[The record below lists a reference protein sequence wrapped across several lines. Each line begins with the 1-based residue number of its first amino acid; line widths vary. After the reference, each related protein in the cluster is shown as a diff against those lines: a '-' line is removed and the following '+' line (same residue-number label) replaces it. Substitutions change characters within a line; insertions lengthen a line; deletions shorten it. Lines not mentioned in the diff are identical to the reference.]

1 MRRKNDFYPTPEWA
15 TRELLRRVPQISG
28 YILEPCV
35 GDGAI
40 ARVIDGGD
48 RVVYGSDV
56 DPQMNC
62 SFCGDATREDFWVGV
77 KDTMFEDRIDWVVTN
92 PPFNV
97 APQIVPLAYRHAVKG
112 IAMLLRLSY
121 LEPTEDRGAWLNE
134 HPPTSL
140 IILPRISFTG
150 NGKTDSITCAWM
162 VFEKGAKQ
170 QEIIVAENP
179 KFSAR
184 DEGPLFG
191 TGIMSNDIGPL
202 P

>member
-1 MRRKNDFYPTPEWA
+1 MRRQNDFYPTPEWA
-15 TRELLRRVPQISG
+15 TRELLRHVPQIGG

-40 ARVIDGGD
+40 ARVIDGD
-48 RVVYGSDV
+48 NRVVYGSDI

-62 SFCGDATREDFWVGV
+62 SFCGDATRRDFWAGV
-77 KDTMFEDRIDWVVTN
+77 RETMFEGRIDWVVTN

-97 APQIVPLAYRHAVKG
+97 ASQIVPLAYEHSDKG

-134 HPPTSL
+134 HPPTGL

-150 NGKTDSITCAWM
+150 DGKTDSVTCAWM
-162 VFEKGAKQ
+162 VWDKQ
-170 QEIIVAENP
+170 QSRQKIIIASNP
-179 KFSAR
+179 KFVTSTVT
-184 DEGPLFG
+184 EPLFA
-191 TGIMSNDIGPL
+191 NA
-202 P
+202 

>member
-1 MRRKNDFYPTPEWA
+1 MRRVRDFYPTPEYA
-15 TRELLRRVPQISG
+15 TRELLRRVPQIRG

-40 ARVIDGGD
+40 ARVVDGGD

-62 SFCGDATREDFWVGV
+62 SFCGDATREDFWASV
-77 KDTMFEDRIDWVVTN
+77 KDVMFEDRIDWVVTN

-97 APQIVPLAYRHAVKG
+97 AAQIIPLAYKHADKG

-121 LEPTEDRGAWLNE
+121 LEPTEDRGRWLNE
-134 HPPTSL
+134 HPPSAL

-150 NGKTDSITCAWM
+150 DGKTDSVTCAW
-162 VFEKGAKQ
+162 VVWEKGRRG
-170 QEIIVAENP
+170 QEIAIAENP
-179 KFSAR
+179 KFAER
-184 DEGPLFG
+184 IEEPLFTNVG
-191 TGIMSNDIGPL
+191 
-202 P
+202 